1 MTPPGPTVHVAHI
14 MLHAISLAL
23 RQLLHPATLRLVLIV
38 GLITLLLF
46 TLVGAA
52 GWWALDTYVVPRF
65 AADGAG
71 ELAAL
76 ALVGLFILSGW
87 FLFRTVA
94 VAVMGLF
101 TDGIIASVEE
111 DHYPQAAARAR
122 PVNFAMGLKLA
133 LASVGRAIG
142 WNLLAAPFYLVLLF
156 TGIGTLLLVLV
167 VNARLLAHDCEA
179 MVAARHADLPDRPLD
194 RTQRWVLGLA
204 TSAMFLI
211 PFLNLLAPVFG
222 AALAVHLLHMP
233 RRPSP
238 SS

>member
-1 MTPPGPTVHVAHI
+1 
-14 MLHAISLAL
+14 MLHAIALSL
-23 RQLLHPATLRLVLIV
+23 RQLLHPATLRLVLLV
-38 GLITLLLF
+38 GVITLLLF
-46 TLVGAA
+46 VLVGGAT
-52 GWWALDTYVVPRF
+52 WWVFDTWLLPRIVP
-65 AADGAG
+65 DGG
-71 ELAAL
+71 SELAAL
-76 ALVGLFILSGW
+76 AVIGLLILSGW

-101 TDGIIASVEE
+101 TDGIVASVEE
-111 DHYPQAAARAR
+111 DHYPDAAARAR
-122 PVNFAMGLKLA
+122 PVTFAMGVKLA

-142 WNLLAAPFYLVLLF
+142 WNLLAAPFYFVLLF

-204 TSAMFLI
+204 TSAMFLV

-233 RRPSP
+233 RRPAP
-238 SS
+238 PRPATSS